1 MQSEENN
8 FNAQLET
15 LHKTLKIRLLKGPVF
30 RENQRQE
37 WEVLE
42 RDQTLLRTYFSQIG
56 LSLRIDDVEGY
67 AFLKQEDKEDDNT
80 PSLIVRRS
88 LTFHQSLLLVMIRK
102 RLAEHDS
109 EESAPR
115 LFVHRQEIHQW
126 LQPYFSDAAN
136 EIKQIK
142 QFDTLI
148 KKVSEWGFLKALP
161 QHSDEFEIKRIIK
174 AFVTAEDIASF
185 TLLLEQRLKTE
196 ENEENHDQ

>member
-1 MQSEENN
+1 MQENN
-8 FNAQLET
+8 QYTEKLES

-30 RENQRQE
+30 RDVQRQE

-42 RDQTLLRTYFSQIG
+42 RDQTIMRSYFSQIG

-67 AFLKQEDKEDDNT
+67 AFLKQEDSNDDKN
-80 PSLIVRRS
+80 PSLIARRS

-126 LQPYFSDAAN
+126 LQPYFPEQAN
-136 EIKQIK
+136 EIKQTK
-142 QFDTLI
+142 QFDALI
-148 KKVSEWGFLKALP
+148 KKVCEWGFLKPLP
-161 QHSDEFEIKRIIK
+161 QHPDEFEIKRIIK
-174 AFVTAEDIASF
+174 AFVTADNIADF
-185 TLLLEQRLKTE
+185 TQLLEQRLE
-196 ENEENHDQ
+196 VQNDSE